1 MDGKTTIAVEIRYE
15 NGEITEFQLS
25 RNAWDLNGEDVGEL
39 FRQLMSA
46 MGFAESTIASVFND
60 DQDLYA
66 EAFDE
71 DEARLE
77 PCCCT
82 DDRPE
87 PVEFHSETLRSV
99 FEAMDAQ
106 ECNQYD
112 PCHGCDEACEDTA
125 CLHAV
130 PEDWHDGD
138 GDNE

>member
-25 RNAWDLNGEDVGEL
+25 RNAWDLNGEDMGQL
-39 FRQLMSA
+39 FRQLLGA

-71 DEARLE
+71 DAARLE
-77 PCCCT
+77 PCCT
-82 DDRPE
+82 DDQ
-87 PVEFHSETLRSV
+87 PVEFQSETLRSV
-99 FEAMDAQ
+99 FEAMD
-106 ECNQYD
+106 D
-112 PCHGCDEACEDTA
+112 PCYGCDEACEDTA
-125 CLHAV
+125 CLHENNGG
-130 PEDWHDGD
+130 PILGPSDWQEGD